1 MLDMAKRVEDIYKT
15 LHGMPEIGFSEYR
28 TSEFMANALQKAGY
42 EVKTGVGRTGVVGVI
57 QGGKPGPTV
66 ALRTDMD
73 ALSHNVKGKEMCIHS
88 CGHDSHCAM
97 VLTAAEVLATQGV
110 KVGTLKILCQPA
122 EEILK
127 GALAMIEAGA
137 ADGIDILFGIHL
149 RPIQEARTGQAT
161 PALYHGASYIME
173 AAVTGLAAHGAR
185 PHLGIN
191 AADAA
196 VAVVQAVNAIRLNPV
211 IPWSVKTT
219 RLHAGSSILN
229 VIPDR
234 AELAFDLR
242 AQNNQSVEELI
253 ERVKQ
258 AVARGAATVGAKAE
272 VTIKGGV
279 PGAEYD
285 PFLVDIARQA
295 ITSVLGPE
303 GLLDPIV
310 TPGGEDY
317 HYFTKNVPGL
327 RAAYIGLSCDA
338 EPGLH
343 HPDMHFNLAALSKGV
358 AILLK
363 AVDLSLA

>member
-1 MLDMAKRVEDIYKT
+1 MLNIAKRVEDIYNT
-15 LHGMPEIGFSEYR
+15 LHVMPETGFSEYR
-28 TSEFMANALQKAGY
+28 TSEFLENALQKAGY
-42 EVKTGVGRTGVVGVI
+42 QVCTGVGRTGVVGMI
-57 QGGKPGPTV
+57 QSGKPGPTV
-66 ALRTDMD
+66 ALRADMD
-73 ALSHNVKGKEMCIHS
+73 ALIHTVKGQEVCIHS

-97 VLTAAEVLATQGV
+97 VLTSAEVLAAQGV
-110 KVGTLKILCQPA
+110 KAGTLKILFQPA

-173 AAVTGLAAHGAR
+173 AVVTGLAAHGAR

-191 AADAA
+191 AVDAA
-196 VAVVQAVNAIRLNPV
+196 IAAVQAVNAIHLNPV
-211 IPWSVKTT
+211 VPWSVKTT
-219 RLHAGSSILN
+219 RLHAGGSMLN
-229 VIPDR
+229 IIPDR

-242 AQNNQSVEELI
+242 AQSNESAEELI
-253 ERVKQ
+253 EKVKQ
-258 AVARGAATVGAKAE
+258 AVVSGAATVGAKAE
-272 VTIKGGV
+272 VTVKGGV

-285 PFLVDIARQA
+285 AALIEIARQA
-295 ITSVLGPE
+295 ITAVLGPV
-303 GLLDPIV
+303 GLLNPIV

-317 HYFTKNVPGL
+317 HYFAKKVPGL
-327 RAAYIGLSCDA
+327 RSAYIGLGCDA

-343 HPDMHFNLAALSKGV
+343 HPDMHFDLAALPKGV

-363 AVDLSLA
+363 AVELSLV